1 MGDASD
7 LILDDLTAAF
17 ELFFAGGAQGW
28 IIIGAN

>member
-7 LILDDLTAAF
+7 LVLDDLTAAF

-28 IIIGAN
+28 VIIGAN